1 MRHYRERGTVL
12 IESAI
17 VLPLLLVLAI
27 GLSEAGMALYD
38 WLAVSNATREGA
50 RIGAS
55 AGDLNSG
62 GVTADT
68 LILEAVA
75 QASCAMRNGDVNQ
88 VRVYKSNSSGAMI
101 GSSQNVYTL
110 NSLNCNTLTASWTTN
125 TSNWAP
131 SSRNNT
137 LNNLDTL
144 GLEVSFDHT
153 SLTGL
158 FTWFEGVWIDR
169 AWMRLDP
176 DTSG

>member
-1 MRHYRERGTVL
+1 MRRERGAVL

-17 VLPLLLVLAI
+17 VLPMLLILAI
-27 GLSEAGMALYD
+27 GLSEAGLALYD

-55 AGDLNSG
+55 AGDLVDGST
-62 GVTADT
+62 TADT
-68 LILEAVA
+68 LILDAVA
-75 QASCAMRNGDVNQ
+75 QASCALRNGEVTQ

-110 NSLNCNTLTASWTTN
+110 NSVNCATLTASWTTN
-125 TSNWAP
+125 TYNWDP
-131 SSRNNT
+131 STRDNT
-137 LNNLDTL
+137 LDDLDTL
-144 GLEVSFDHT
+144 GLEVSFEHL

-158 FTWFEGVWIDR
+158 FTMFEGIRTDR

>member
-1 MRHYRERGTVL
+1 MRRMRDRGAVL
-12 IESAI
+12 MESAI
-17 VLPLLLVLAI
+17 ILPLLLMLAI
-27 GLSEAGMALYD
+27 GLSEGGMALYD

-55 AGDLNSG
+55 AGDLSSG
-62 GVTADT
+62 GTTADT
-68 LILEAVA
+68 LILDAVA
-75 QASCAMRNGDVNQ
+75 QASCAIRNGEVTQ
-88 VRVYKSNSSGAMI
+88 VRVYKSNASGVMI

-110 NSLNCNTLTASWTTN
+110 NSVNCSTLTASWTTN
-125 TSNWAP
+125 TFNWSP
-131 SSRNNT
+131 STRNNT

-144 GLEVSFDHT
+144 GLEVTFEHE

-158 FTWFEGVWIDR
+158 FTWFEGTHTDR